1 LHLHPC
7 CCSPFRE
14 ILVLVLVL
22 VLLLV
27 LLPFAECEGWRSN
40 AREQQKGRRR
50 REDASKRGSS
60 RKEEEG
66 ERKLANEFINAC
78 EEEGAKNVRNDT
90 LQERKPCVKAR
101 KSEKSKIGQT
111 FVVVVVV
118 VVVAIFFLDSKREKT
133 NLDLKKRRR

>member
-1 LHLHPC
+1 M
-7 CCSPFRE
+7 
-14 ILVLVLVL
+14 
-22 VLLLV
+22 
-27 LLPFAECEGWRSN
+27 
-40 AREQQKGRRR
+40 
-50 REDASKRGSS
+50 
-60 RKEEEG
+60 
-66 ERKLANEFINAC
+66 LANEFINTC